1 MYIPLL
7 CSMYLCSK
15 YVAPSFSYKFIDFSQ
30 DKLQKATT
38 TIILVHQSSP
48 PSPNSPQNTQYVITL
63 FFSGGQDAGKMM
75 W

>member
-38 TIILVHQSSP
+38 TITFVHQSLP
-48 PSPNSPQNTQYVITL
+48 PSTNGPQNTQYVISL
-63 FFSGGQDAGKMM
+63 FFLAGRMQGK
-75 W
+75 